1 MTAPPDLH
9 AEVLRVLGAES
20 PARPLRLESLRE
32 VLVCARGIYPEAGQL
47 EAAIHV
53 LMDAGSIEVVHH
65 VRLGARYRLQ
75 RHRRGV
81 DMSEP
86 EPPRAA

>member
-1 MTAPPDLH
+1 
-9 AEVLRVLGAES
+9 
-20 PARPLRLESLRE
+20 
-32 VLVCARGIYPEAGQL
+32 
-47 EAAIHV
+47 V